1 MTREWR
7 DLSIPLYGAK
17 RIRVSTLT
25 LFVFTHSFL
34 EFRNLFERKMNSGG
48 MKKEETAF
56 FSVSNQ
62 LVVVD
67 LPSKTAVRPLLGLR

>member
-34 EFRNLFERKMNSGG
+34 SFEIFLREKMNSGG
-48 MKKEETAF
+48 MKKELCFE
-56 FSVSNQ
+56 SVSNL
-62 LVVVD
+62 LVV
-67 LPSKTAVRPLLGLR
+67 L